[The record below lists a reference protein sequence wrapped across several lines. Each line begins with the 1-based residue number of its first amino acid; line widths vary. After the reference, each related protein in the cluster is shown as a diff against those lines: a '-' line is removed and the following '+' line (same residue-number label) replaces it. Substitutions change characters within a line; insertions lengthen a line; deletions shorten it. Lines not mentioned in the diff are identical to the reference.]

1 VNASSLFSNP
11 ERFEVATLR
20 FDAENALDPNREI
33 ADGQSLPRELVY
45 ARRLTEWVLK
55 LCPDASEELLLA
67 ARCQHLCRWKI
78 PRKSYPMTK
87 AGYLKWRETLKTFH
101 AELAGTILRE
111 VGYPESVIERVQS
124 LNLKRNFP
132 QDPESRVLE
141 DALCL
146 VFLQHQLA
154 PLADGT
160 SDEKVIGALR
170 KSWKK
175 MTPAGQAQALALSY
189 GPQEKVL
196 LERALKPEP

>member
-1 VNASSLFSNP
+1 MNASSLFSNP

-55 LCPDASEELLLA
+55 LCPDASEELRLA

>member
-1 VNASSLFSNP
+1 M
-11 ERFEVATLR
+11 RR
-20 FDAENALDPNREI
+20 FDGENALDPNREI
-33 ADGQSLPRELVY
+33 ADGQSLPRELIY

-55 LCPDASEELLLA
+55 LCPDASEQLRLA

-111 VGYPESVIERVQS
+111 VGYPESIIQRVQN
-124 LNLKRNFP
+124 LNLKRDFP

-160 SDEKVIGALR
+160 SDDKVIGALR

-189 GPQEKVL
+189 GPQEKAL

>member
-55 LCPDASEELLLA
+55 LCPDASEELRLA